1 MVRLMID
8 DLYDTMP
15 WDKLDAVVFDVGNVL
30 LSFSPEKLLRE
41 YLPGEAALHT
51 RLMNKIFRTPY
62 WMMLDHGLI
71 TTEEAVSA
79 MAGRDRELLPLIR
92 TLMMSWPDL
101 KEVIPEGVNAL
112 RACKAHGK
120 RLYVLS
126 NYHGA
131 SFDHV
136 RKKYDFFDLFDGFV
150 VSASVKLLKPDPAIY
165 DRVTDEFG
173 LEPARTL
180 FIDDTPIN
188 IEGALHA
195 GWQGFCL
202 NEPGKLARFIGEEG
216 VHPTTPTKE
225 EALC

>member
-1 MVRLMID
+1 MIRLMID

-30 LSFSPEKLLRE
+30 LSFAPEKLLKE
-41 YLPGEAALHT
+41 YLPGETALHA

-62 WMMLDHGLI
+62 WIMLDHGLV
-71 TTEEAVSA
+71 TTEEAVNA
-79 MAGRDRELLPLIR
+79 MAGRDQELLPLIR
-92 TLMMSWPDL
+92 TLMARWPDL
-101 KEVIPEGVNAL
+101 KEVIPEGVDAL
-112 RACKAHGK
+112 RTCKAHGK
-120 RLYVLS
+120 KLYVLS

-165 DRVTDEFG
+165 DRVIDEFG

-180 FIDDTPIN
+180 FIDDTPSN

-202 NEPGKLARFIGEEG
+202 NEPGKLARFIGMANG
-216 VHPTTPTKE
+216 QPAHVQKE
-225 EALC
+225 